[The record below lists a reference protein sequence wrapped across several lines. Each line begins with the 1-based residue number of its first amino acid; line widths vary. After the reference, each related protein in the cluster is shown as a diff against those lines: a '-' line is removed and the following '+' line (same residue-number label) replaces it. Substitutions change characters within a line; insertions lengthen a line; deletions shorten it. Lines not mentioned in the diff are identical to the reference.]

1 MKSATNQYTISIIS
15 NSKNIDNRQKKL
27 KIIFSLLILSIIVAI
42 IAKPDLCIGSI
53 YAGLSVWA
61 KCVLPSLLPFM
72 FFTKLLTNLNF
83 ISKITAKTYK
93 LNKVLFKAPKISSYI
108 FLMSII
114 SGYPVGAKII
124 SEYHKKGLI
133 STKQACKLST
143 FCSTSGPLFVIGTVG
158 TVLFGDVKLGYILFL
173 SHLFGSVLNGILYR
187 NFFVDE
193 NNYFDKLN
201 YNSNINKKQLEK
213 QTENMLAESMKD
225 TILSSLIVGGYVA
238 ISFLV
243 IDLCLELNIFEP
255 IIFVMLKIFSF
266 SGITKETI
274 SAFLC
279 GILEV
284 SKGVVELSKLQISKT
299 VLSTLASFLIGFG
312 GISIFMQA
320 FTFLKDAKV
329 SSKFYLFQKFTHA
342 IFSSVLT
349 FLLCLLFKI

>member
-1 MKSATNQYTISIIS
+1 
-15 NSKNIDNRQKKL
+15 
-27 KIIFSLLILSIIVAI
+27 
-42 IAKPDLCIGSI
+42 
-53 YAGLSVWA
+53 
-61 KCVLPSLLPFM
+61 
-72 FFTKLLTNLNF
+72 
-83 ISKITAKTYK
+83 
-93 LNKVLFKAPKISSYI
+93 
-108 FLMSII
+108 
-114 SGYPVGAKII
+114 
-124 SEYHKKGLI
+124 
-133 STKQACKLST
+133 
-143 FCSTSGPLFVIGTVG
+143 
-158 TVLFGDVKLGYILFL
+158 
-173 SHLFGSVLNGILYR
+173 
-187 NFFVDE
+187 
-193 NNYFDKLN
+193 
-201 YNSNINKKQLEK
+201 
-213 QTENMLAESMKD
+213 MLAESMKD

-349 FLLCLLFKI
+349 FLLCLLLKI